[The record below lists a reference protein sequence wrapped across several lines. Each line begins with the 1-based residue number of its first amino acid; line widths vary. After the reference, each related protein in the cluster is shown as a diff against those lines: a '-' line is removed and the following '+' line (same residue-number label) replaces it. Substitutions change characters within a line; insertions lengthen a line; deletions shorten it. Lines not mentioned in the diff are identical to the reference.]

1 MSIGDND
8 FGGMI
13 HLNKYRQYVFWLI
26 WVMIVFVTCII
37 FLNFI
42 IAEASASYEEV
53 SGNMDNFLIFQ
64 KVCLINESEDML
76 PKFYKKDKQRFPKYL
91 IVREMEQ

>member
-8 FGGMI
+8 FGGII
-13 HLNKYRQYVFWLI
+13 HLNQYRTMVFWLI

-42 IAEASASYEEV
+42 IAEASASYERV
-53 SGNMDNFLIFQ
+53 SDNIDNFLIFQ

-76 PKFYKKDKQRFPKYL
+76 PQYYKKD
-91 IVREMEQ
+91 